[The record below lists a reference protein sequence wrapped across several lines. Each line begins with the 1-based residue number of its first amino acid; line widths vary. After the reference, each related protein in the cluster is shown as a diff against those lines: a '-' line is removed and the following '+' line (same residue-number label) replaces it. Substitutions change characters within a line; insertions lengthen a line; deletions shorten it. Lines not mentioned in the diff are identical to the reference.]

1 MTDKKRVLA
10 IDDEPG
16 VLKFLSI
23 GLTAAGYQVTTT
35 SDCQAGIEIV
45 RTNPPDIVLLDIL
58 MVPMDGFEV
67 LGTLRTFSN
76 VPVIVFT
83 ARSFIAAQAFKT
95 GANDVIA
102 KPFKP
107 DELIKKIESV
117 LKRCAGNSLNNQ
129 PSA

>member
-1 MTDKKRVLA
+1 MTDKKRILA

-16 VLKFLSI
+16 VLKFLNI
-23 GLTAAGYQVTTT
+23 GLNAAGYQVITT
-35 SDCQAGIEIV
+35 SDCQEGIELV

-67 LGTLRTFSN
+67 LYTLRTFSS

-83 ARSFIAAQAFKT
+83 ARSFIASQAFKN

-107 DELIKKIESV
+107 DELINKIETV
-117 LKRCAGNSLNNQ
+117 LKRCSGHSSES
-129 PSA
+129 PSPG